1 MRKLSSSFRFF
12 HLKTKR
18 KTLLLLC
25 FLGNYRWYF
34 TAGKCDSIRLAR
46 CAIPAAICIAVRH
59 ALE

>member
-1 MRKLSSSFRFF
+1 MGEISSSFRSS
-12 HLKTKR
+12 KTKC
-18 KTLLLLC
+18 KTLLC
-25 FLGNYRWYF
+25 FLGNYCWYF